1 MVVGR
6 GRMVEAP
13 GRGIPVRLHQHP
25 PRLAGGRPT
34 RGRPMMAAAVLD
46 FLGWDQLTAAEQAAA
61 LAGACLGLAAWLLAR
76 ALFGGRRQ
84 R

>member
-1 MVVGR
+1 MTV
-6 GRMVEAP
+6 
-13 GRGIPVRLHQHP
+13 
-25 PRLAGGRPT
+25 
-34 RGRPMMAAAVLD
+34 AVLD

-61 LAGACLGLAAWLLAR
+61 VAGACLGLAVWLLAR